1 MQTNSFLLYGA
12 NGYTGE
18 LISRYAHEY
27 GLLPILA
34 GRRKEVIEPLAT
46 KLNMPYRIFELD
58 DTPSLLA
65 ALQEVKV
72 VLHTAGPFQYT
83 SKQMIEACLHT
94 WYTLHRH

>member
-1 MQTNSFLLYGA
+1 MYGA

-58 DTPSLLA
+58 DTPSYLL
-65 ALQEVKV
+65 L
-72 VLHTAGPFQYT
+72 YR
-83 SKQMIEACLHT
+83 SKPCTIQQGLFNILPNK
-94 WYTLHRH
+94 